1 MICECFTLTGQLDSI
16 NLDIYILKCGILVS
30 NVGSLILHYIHN
42 IHVYFC
48 IINSGSFFFELQS
61 TSLHIQFT
69 LLFLAI
75 TLSCYLCFLFFLLS
89 LSSCF
94 SSVLLVI
101 SCTGIWGNVI
111 SALHLNHFI
120 SMPIPSHPTNP
131 RKRSSA
137 YAPKFKNPVPL
148 PTIDDFRLSNI
159 LSKTLHDQSEA
170 VAQSLLNVTAKFQT
184 DLRTEIR
191 LALTIEQKIQYK
203 NIQVAK
209 LAHAIQKELEL
220 RRKRFERVN
229 RGDSNS
235 LRNSSASAL
244 SSDVD
249 RVLDLSVKVSASIQ
263 SLGVR
268 LAGVDRKNGGSGVP
282 YPQKYPKLARL
293 LEKLDPE
300 SVVES
305 HMDEFDVYSASLEEP
320 QIMEYYVSENDVN
333 GLEDFPRHADAR
345 EPALLE
351 EITELDVSIP
361 LECSA
366 RALVDLDSPKVD
378 RSLGHEVLKSNSS
391 NSLKKES
398 TEIPKEAE
406 VTHAPKEVEVM
417 HVPQE
422 AEVSHVPEAESSSL
436 RDPPLQEDSEELDA
450 DAFELLIDTNVEKY
464 RTMKKKQ
471 YENLD
476 IFGTEHKKYRS
487 PANPLKLLYSSTI
500 MGNSDMLLKLA
511 DDTGGF
517 HSPFAPTKSIPTVS
531 ETPLTSHHKKLRIN
545 ALPMKFS
552 SPLTSSQCDCLS
564 WESPAKK
571 ALAATLLKQKL
582 RESNDEDELWSSS
595 GLYTETEENDSDQ
608 LLWSSSSDPDSSS
621 ASEGDATSHTNNY
634 YLSLKRNLNSKRKRR
649 AKKRAATGFRSESS
663 PSPKHQPSHRILKP
677 KQSILKMKTPERT
690 NANGR
695 ANGPTITLSPSADHL
710 LQFKMDTPYRSSPRG
725 SFINDFLAVG
735 FIARSTELEMD
746 NLSEGGD
753 LEDNEHDDNA
763 DGDKLFMQT
772 TGDESQTVS
781 KLKRLLI

>member
-1 MICECFTLTGQLDSI
+1 MT
-16 NLDIYILKCGILVS
+16 
-30 NVGSLILHYIHN
+30 
-42 IHVYFC
+42 
-48 IINSGSFFFELQS
+48 
-61 TSLHIQFT
+61 
-69 LLFLAI
+69 
-75 TLSCYLCFLFFLLS
+75 
-89 LSSCF
+89 
-94 SSVLLVI
+94 
-101 SCTGIWGNVI
+101 
-111 SALHLNHFI
+111 
-120 SMPIPSHPTNP
+120 IPSHPTNP
-131 RKRSSA
+131 RKRSTA

-148 PTIDDFRLSNI
+148 PTIDDFRLSSI

-249 RVLDLSVKVSASIQ
+249 RVLDLSVKTSASIQ

-268 LAGVDRKNGGSGVP
+268 LAGVDRNNGGSGVP
-282 YPQKYPKLARL
+282 DPQKYPKLARL

-333 GLEDFPRHADAR
+333 GLDDFPRHADAR
-345 EPALLE
+345 EPEHLE
-351 EITELDVSIP
+351 TELDVSIP

-378 RSLGHEVLKSNSS
+378 RTLGHEVLKSNSS
-391 NSLKKES
+391 NSWKNES
-398 TEIPKEAE
+398 IEIPKEAE
-406 VTHAPKEVEVM
+406 ITHAAQEVEAM
-417 HVPQE
+417 PQE
-422 AEVSHVPEAESSSL
+422 AEVSHIREAKSSSL
-436 RDPPLQEDSEELDA
+436 RELPLQEDSEELDA

-564 WESPAKK
+564 GDSPAKK

-608 LLWSSSSDPDSSS
+608 LLWSNSSDPDSSS
-621 ASEGDATSHTNNY
+621 TSEGDATSHTNNY

-649 AKKRAATGFRSESS
+649 AKKRAATVFRSESS

-677 KQSILKMKTPERT
+677 KQSILKMKTSERA

-695 ANGPTITLSPSADHL
+695 ANGATITPSPSADHL

-735 FIARSTELEMD
+735 FIARSTELDVD
-746 NLSEGGD
+746 NLSEDGD

-763 DGDKLFMQT
+763 DGDMLFVQT